1 MGTGAAEA
9 ESVGY
14 LVLGDGRCFELIW
27 FFRAVDGWMYVC
39 HIYTIRRRTC
49 LYSRSLPDDGS
60 PAVINSDGRA
70 VDLAG
75 ALSICHVHTEPC
87 NLIHVDGRSLDG
99 IEDTD
104 HLLIAPHMHSL
115 AKRIRDVG
123 FHAAH
128 HQSIA
133 LDALVAIV
141 RSRALGQSD
150 QTVLASRV
158 GST

>member
-75 ALSICHVHTEPC
+75 ALSICHVHTEPS
-87 NLIHVDGRSLDG
+87 NLIHIDVGSLNG
-99 IEDTD
+99 IEDIY
-104 HLLIAPHMHSL
+104 HLLIALHMHPS
-115 AKRIRDVG
+115 AKRISNVG
-123 FHAAH
+123 FHATH
-128 HQSIA
+128 HQSVA
-133 LDALVAIV
+133 LDTLVAV
-141 RSRALGQSD
+141 VSSSALSQSEK
-150 QTVLASRV
+150 TVLAGSI